1 MVKSSGLEP
10 KCYILWRQQN
20 MRERCVAFASS
31 NNENLPPAQLRVI
44 SDWRGIAMSI
54 ITEIIS
60 GIFCG
65 YLVISLCESFFHRI
79 IQHASLAVRAFY
91 KKLGWPGALLTR
103 AWYSHHVVH
112 HFLTFKKNH
121 VTQFSSDEER
131 NWLNSLL
138 EARRG
143 SDIIECK
150 YGLVLGGRLKY
161 YLMYMTPTL
170 PLFILIC
177 GFGGIWFKIG
187 ACIPLCVWPTLAE
200 LVHPY
205 LHAPYRHLIDHGP
218 FAVRILAR
226 TAYFRYLAQ
235 HHWLHHRYTD
245 CNYNLLLGGDYFLR
259 AIRI

>member
-31 NNENLPPAQLRVI
+31 KNENLPLAQLRVI

-103 AWYSHHVVH
+103 AWYSL
-112 HFLTFKKNH
+112 FITFSHSKKITSPNLAA
-121 VTQFSSDEER
+121 TKRGTGLIRF
-131 NWLNSLL
+131 W
-138 EARRG
+138 RRG
-143 SDIIECK
+143 AAVTSLSANMDWYWEA
-150 YGLVLGGRLKY
+150 GLSI
-161 YLMYMTPTL
+161 T
-170 PLFILIC
+170 
-177 GFGGIWFKIG
+177 
-187 ACIPLCVWPTLAE
+187 
-200 LVHPY
+200 
-205 LHAPYRHLIDHGP
+205 
-218 FAVRILAR
+218 
-226 TAYFRYLAQ
+226 
-235 HHWLHHRYTD
+235 
-245 CNYNLLLGGDYFLR
+245 
-259 AIRI
+259 

>member
-1 MVKSSGLEP
+1 LASPCPLLRPRLVKSSGLEP

-150 YGLVLGGRLKY
+150 YGLVLGGR
-161 YLMYMTPTL
+161 
-170 PLFILIC
+170 
-177 GFGGIWFKIG
+177 
-187 ACIPLCVWPTLAE
+187 A
-200 LVHPY
+200 
-205 LHAPYRHLIDHGP
+205 
-218 FAVRILAR
+218 
-226 TAYFRYLAQ
+226 
-235 HHWLHHRYTD
+235 
-245 CNYNLLLGGDYFLR
+245 
-259 AIRI
+259 